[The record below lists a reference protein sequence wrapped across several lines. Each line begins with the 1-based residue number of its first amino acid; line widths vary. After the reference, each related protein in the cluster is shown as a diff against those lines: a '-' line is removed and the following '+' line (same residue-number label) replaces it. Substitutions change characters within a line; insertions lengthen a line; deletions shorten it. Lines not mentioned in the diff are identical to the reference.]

1 MRCKRPTRM
10 IEDDEEEEQQPEDQ
24 HDLEFRIDCAPPI
37 VMLVVRM
44 LVISRREDCQNHI
57 TWARWLF

>member
-1 MRCKRPTRM
+1 M

-24 HDLEFRIDCAPPI
+24 HDLEFRIDCAPPL